1 MTTAWSWSLMREPQ
15 LRSTTLAATPQ
26 VKREEGGSTEWGG
39 AGSCSVSP
47 AEGWMQSPK
56 SLCGDSCNQQLLG
69 FSIGMGKM
77 DGMRHVLEQGR
88 LTFYMYRHQNR
99 DFFTSDQ

>member
-1 MTTAWSWSLMREPQ
+1 
-15 LRSTTLAATPQ
+15 
-26 VKREEGGSTEWGG
+26 
-39 AGSCSVSP
+39 
-47 AEGWMQSPK
+47 MQSPK
-56 SLCGDSCNQQLLG
+56 SFCGDSCNQQLLG

-88 LTFYMYRHQNR
+88 LTFYMCRHQNR